1 MNMKKTMIT
10 TMKCR
15 TSTASDGLTR
25 VIASTPDVDRYGDI
39 VASSWDPEALKR
51 YMNNPVIVWGHD
63 YQTPAIGRAESV
75 QVVGKELIATIRWDD
90 SPENDLGRLVKSQ
103 FERGFLNS
111 VSVGFQPGK
120 ATPRSTLPD
129 GHPAKGAEGF
139 LYEQNQLM
147 EISAVN
153 IPANPQALARRAV
166 QADLGVQK
174 HVMEVTEG
182 EDSWTVTF
190 HKYEDDQTDEPD
202 ESAQEVAQYD
212 DDEDDEDEDKF
223 TRAQARDLIRDTL
236 IDMLGMDADVHSE
249 LSRSPVSDDKRS
261 TPDTRSDI
269 DPLAAI
275 FGY

>member
-1 MNMKKTMIT
+1 MKNKIFTT
-10 TMKCR
+10 QTMKCK
-15 TSTASDGLTR
+15 TSTGSNGTTR

-39 VASSWDPEALKR
+39 VAASWDQDALKR
-51 YMNNPVIVWGHD
+51 YMDNPVIVWGHD

-75 QVVGKELIATIRWDD
+75 RLVGKQLIADIKWDD

-129 GHPAKGAEGF
+129 DHPAKGADGF
-139 LYEQNQLM
+139 FYEQNQLM

-153 IPANPQALARRAV
+153 IGANPQALAHRAI
-166 QADLGVQK
+166 QADLGVQR
-174 HVMEVTEG
+174 HIMEVTEG
-182 EDSWTVTF
+182 EDSWTVIF
-190 HKYEDDQTDEPD
+190 HKHEGDEDETIDDAAQDQAAYADD
-202 ESAQEVAQYD
+202 DDD
-212 DDEDDEDEDKF
+212 DDEEKF
-223 TRAQARDLIRDTL
+223 TRSQARELIRDTL
-236 IDMLGMDADVHSE
+236 LDLLGEDAGPYSQETRSIVVPDERTTADVS
-249 LSRSPVSDDKRS
+249 KKN
-261 TPDTRSDI
+261 